1 MHLHLTRWLNVLVN
15 IFCRKIVVK
24 NPNVRFYRREYLL
37 TPQSE
42 LILCIHTLFLINS
55 TQICVLALWSGLW
68 DVDISLGFLW
78 IPQLGLIWE
87 RSFLPHGNQQ
97 ILPRAFPTAKNL
109 QLDQSLFE
117 NMIFIWKM
125 KIWKYGWGV
134 FLSRV
139 GRMRRGTGV
148 GTAPW
153 TPPGVRMEVSTCGVT
168 LAMARDWPRTSPG
181 DDSGL
186 GLDSMLFVGPFQI
199 PSSHE
204 ILCPHLMDS
213 GCPRTGFDAMLG

>member
-15 IFCRKIVVK
+15 LFCRKISVI

-42 LILCIHTLFLINS
+42 LILYIHTLFLINS
-55 TQICVLALWSGLW
+55 TQICVLAVWSGLW

-78 IPQLGLIWE
+78 IFQLGLIWE

-97 ILPRAFPTAKNL
+97 ILPQAFPTAKNL
-109 QLDQSLFE
+109 QLDWSLYSS
-117 NMIFIWKM
+117 IWR
-125 KIWKYGWGV
+125 YDWGV

-153 TPPGVRMEVSTCGVT
+153 TPPGVRMEGYTCGVT
-168 LAMARDWPRTSPG
+168 LSMAKDWSRTSPG
-181 DDSGL
+181 GDAGL
-186 GLDSMLFVGPFQI
+186 GLDSML

-213 GCPRTGFDAMLG
+213 GCPRTALDAMLG